1 MTLCSR
7 CHKRPAT
14 IFESMGKNGPSD
26 WEGLCLAC
34 AVEENAT
41 PMAEYI
47 KSRGMSEEEIDAMN
61 SEMAQVIDTV
71 QNNPDELQTILEQLI
86 PRGENG
92 EMPKI
97 NMQIV
102 PGMNFSGE
110 DFSDMMDSLAQMM
123 GGEMMEGGEFP
134 EDFEEDEPQTD
145 DEKPTET
152 PEEKPKK
159 RRFETFFVG
168 GPGNGGGK
176 KKQKKSILDT
186 YGDNLTSL
194 AKEGK
199 LDRVLG
205 RDAEI
210 QRVIQI
216 LNRREKNNPV
226 ILGEPGVGKTA
237 IVE

>member
-47 KSRGMSEEEIDAMN
+47 KSRGISEEEIDAMN

-71 QNNPDELQTILEQLI
+71 QKNPEELQSILEQII
-86 PRGENG
+86 PHGENG

-110 DFSDMMDSLAQMM
+110 DLS
-123 GGEMMEGGEFP
+123 EMME
-134 EDFEEDEPQTD
+134 
-145 DEKPTET
+145 
-152 PEEKPKK
+152 
-159 RRFETFFVG
+159 
-168 GPGNGGGK
+168 
-176 KKQKKSILDT
+176 
-186 YGDNLTSL
+186 SL
-194 AKEGK
+194 
-199 LDRVLG
+199 
-205 RDAEI
+205 
-210 QRVIQI
+210 
-216 LNRREKNNPV
+216 
-226 ILGEPGVGKTA
+226 
-237 IVE
+237 

>member
-47 KSRGMSEEEIDAMN
+47 KSRGMSEAEIDAMN
-61 SEMAQVIDTV
+61 NEMAQVIDSV
-71 QNNPDELQTILEQLI
+71 QKNPEELHNILEQIL

-102 PGMNFSGE
+102 PGMNFTGE
-110 DFSDMMDSLAQMM
+110 DLSEMLESFGQMM
-123 GGEMMEGGEFP
+123 GGGMGMMGEEG
-134 EDFEEDEPQTD
+134 DDIYYDEEDVPEQS
-145 DEKPTET
+145 DEKPSEDA
-152 PEEKPKK
+152 EEKP
-159 RRFETFFVG
+159 
-168 GPGNGGGK
+168 
-176 KKQKKSILDT
+176 
-186 YGDNLTSL
+186 
-194 AKEGK
+194 
-199 LDRVLG
+199 
-205 RDAEI
+205 
-210 QRVIQI
+210 
-216 LNRREKNNPV
+216 
-226 ILGEPGVGKTA
+226 
-237 IVE
+237 